1 MFREKHYTYKPG
13 LTELKHYVNMQ
24 DGRIN
29 HNEIKRFS
37 KVKDIMS

>member
-1 MFREKHYTYKPG
+1 MVDNHHTYKPG

-24 DGRIN
+24 DGGIN
-29 HNEIKRFS
+29 QNETKLFS